1 MKSLRLTTAIVA
13 LMVIAS
19 TTFLRAEP
27 KAVPYVTSNTHY
39 MVLQSLDFSWSGTQ
53 TLSNVHEGVFYIKQN
68 KRLSFYLDDGRCLF
82 DDEWEVPSETYNRPY
97 FDGGAAVV
105 RKQLPGWKYQYYIL
119 YKDGRMKEL
128 EPGLKNVSQFCDGL
142 ALMQK
147 ADYKWT
153 FIDLSGNHV
162 FPNLSV
168 NGKDYQRIIRPLSE
182 GLRGYL
188 SADNKWGF
196 IDAEG
201 NIKIQPQFKAVKDF
215 HEGFALALDNDGLC
229 VINTKGEV
237 AFRVKGSCSAGDLYK
252 RNEFGDMR
260 CGLIN
265 IDGFIYDKSGT
276 MLKEFNYACPFYD
289 GYAYVSHNY
298 TASLVDKQLNVL
310 QTFDSDDVSSSDISD
325 GLIKPYPC
333 GFVSTARGDNVFNH
347 KGEHIIAA
355 WDVDYNNYIHKF
367 SAFSEAGTTIFE
379 GKVNGKPI
387 LGFMLTTG
395 EITWI
400 FSEMALTEEDWQ
412 KLPDSPTPLPGPYPR
427 KPGPPQPQP
436 YPPVEKIGSKV
447 TETVKYTVTVEC
459 SPIDG
464 GTANVVG
471 GPQFE
476 YGDSATIVASPN
488 EDWRVAGIE
497 VNGKRVKKMPFAVV
511 NNSKVV
517 VKFIKKEVVEA
528 PKWSNC
534 YQGTQNTDFDGV
546 PFVLTFYG
554 EISATPT
561 IATPYGDNTYGFVVA
576 MFDPTNRFVSKD
588 ASAYIF
594 ASPFRIVGYQK
605 EETSGKQ
612 YMVLD
617 AGNISFGKLEIN
629 ASNPLMSLYFNSLMS
644 INGYTSPE
652 LLKRRYRVEMCDIN
666 EETGEFSCGVMQ
678 VYSSEYGW
686 LDGGDKRLK
695 VSSHGFMMSKTDNG
709 LPADFFANVRFSK
722 ADKRNDVL
730 WYPPLLWY
738 DNKQSVLDEIIN
750 NMKNVYSTYKSDYDL
765 LWE

>member
-1 MKSLRLTTAIVA
+1 
-13 LMVIAS
+13 
-19 TTFLRAEP
+19 
-27 KAVPYVTSNTHY
+27 
-39 MVLQSLDFSWSGTQ
+39 
-53 TLSNVHEGVFYIKQN
+53 
-68 KRLSFYLDDGRCLF
+68 
-82 DDEWEVPSETYNRPY
+82 
-97 FDGGAAVV
+97 
-105 RKQLPGWKYQYYIL
+105 
-119 YKDGRMKEL
+119 
-128 EPGLKNVSQFCDGL
+128 
-142 ALMQK
+142 
-147 ADYKWT
+147 
-153 FIDLSGNHV
+153 
-162 FPNLSV
+162 
-168 NGKDYQRIIRPLSE
+168 
-182 GLRGYL
+182 
-188 SADNKWGF
+188 
-196 IDAEG
+196 
-201 NIKIQPQFKAVKDF
+201 
-215 HEGFALALDNDGLC
+215 
-229 VINTKGEV
+229 
-237 AFRVKGSCSAGDLYK
+237 
-252 RNEFGDMR
+252 
-260 CGLIN
+260 
-265 IDGFIYDKSGT
+265 
-276 MLKEFNYACPFYD
+276 
-289 GYAYVSHNY
+289 
-298 TASLVDKQLNVL
+298 
-310 QTFDSDDVSSSDISD
+310 
-325 GLIKPYPC
+325 
-333 GFVSTARGDNVFNH
+333 
-347 KGEHIIAA
+347 
-355 WDVDYNNYIHKF
+355 
-367 SAFSEAGTTIFE
+367 
-379 GKVNGKPI
+379 
-387 LGFMLTTG
+387 
-395 EITWI
+395 
-400 FSEMALTEEDWQ
+400 
-412 KLPDSPTPLPGPYPR
+412 
-427 KPGPPQPQP
+427 
-436 YPPVEKIGSKV
+436 
-447 TETVKYTVTVEC
+447 
-459 SPIDG
+459 
-464 GTANVVG
+464 
-471 GPQFE
+471 
-476 YGDSATIVASPN
+476 
-488 EDWRVAGIE
+488 
-497 VNGKRVKKMPFAVV
+497 MPFAVV

-576 MFDPTNRFVSKD
+576 MFDPTHRFVSKD